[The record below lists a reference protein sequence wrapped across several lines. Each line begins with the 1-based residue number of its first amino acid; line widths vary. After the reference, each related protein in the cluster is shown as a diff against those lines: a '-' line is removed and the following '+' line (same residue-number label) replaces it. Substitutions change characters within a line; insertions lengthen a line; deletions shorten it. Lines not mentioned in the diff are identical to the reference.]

1 MKKVAAL
8 ALVVLLTL
16 FTVAYTSNAMTK
28 GNDLLTKGT
37 VQNALPNDESAKEV
51 PEKNISFRK
60 YIKLIGLSKS
70 ELISTLGQKP
80 TSIDEGGLQFSES
93 DIRVWFKDYG
103 NGPVEQVYIDNK
115 DVDFKGIKLG
125 DKISSFKDEFG
136 KPVEEHVTFA
146 YSNFKYDG
154 IVLSVYYN
162 PKTETTF
169 AAYILDK
176 NVK

>member
-1 MKKVAAL
+1 MKKMAAL
-8 ALVVLLTL
+8 AVLVFLTL

-28 GNDLLTKGT
+28 GNDLLTKET
-37 VQNALPNDESAKEV
+37 VQNVLPNGESGKETS
-51 PEKNISFRK
+51 EKSISFTN
-60 YIKLIGLSKS
+60 YVKLIGLNKKQ
-70 ELISTLGQKP
+70 LISTLGQQP

-115 DVDFKGIKLG
+115 DVDFKGVKLG
-125 DKISSFKDEFG
+125 DKISSFKDKFG
-136 KPVEEHVTFA
+136 KPIEEHVTFA
-146 YSNFKYDG
+146 YSNFKYNG
-154 IVLSVYYN
+154 IVLSVYYD

-169 AAYILDK
+169 AVYILDK

>member
-1 MKKVAAL
+1 MKKVTAL
-8 ALVVLLTL
+8 AVVVLLTL

-28 GNDLLTKGT
+28 GNDLLTKET

-51 PEKNISFRK
+51 SEKGISFRK
-60 YIKLIGLSKS
+60 YIKLIGLSKK
-70 ELISTLGQKP
+70 ELIIKLEEQP
-80 TSIDEGGLQFSES
+80 ISIEEGGLQFSKS

-115 DVDFKGIKLG
+115 EVDFKGIKLG

-136 KPVEEHVTFA
+136 KPVEENVTFA
-146 YSNFKYDG
+146 YSNFKYNG

-169 AAYILDK
+169 AVYILDK